1 MYVIK
6 NFIVEEYTGKYR
18 HVHNP
23 QKILFTSTTLV
34 SKIDRD
40 YHSIPQYQ
48 FELADYE
55 TIVSRCLN
63 TNYLTGNSYYYFTN
77 YFTQH
82 LLYNLTICPQ
92 YILLFHAS
100 ANIF

>member
-23 QKILFTSTTLV
+23 QKILFTSTTSV
-34 SKIDRD
+34 SKINRL

-55 TIVSRCLN
+55 TIVSRCHD
-63 TNYLTGNSYYYFTN
+63 TTYFDR
-77 YFTQH
+77 
-82 LLYNLTICPQ
+82 
-92 YILLFHAS
+92 
-100 ANIF
+100 